1 MSEFNEYRHDGG
13 IKVPWSGKAC
23 PHLEHAMMASEDMSR
38 VCQSCQIKALEE
50 KIASLET
57 ELKEW
62 KVKCAFLEKRVKEL
76 DGVVE
81 RTQPFIDH
89 ELMMRKV
96 FEEKAKSL
104 TARIAEMSEALKQV
118 VECGAGCE
126 HCYIY
131 AKDALSKSRP
141 TNQNKVKP

>member
-1 MSEFNEYRHDGG
+1 MRNLNNEFYESGYKTGYSDGVAQT
-13 IKVPWSGKAC
+13 K
-23 PHLEHAMMASEDMSR
+23 D
-38 VCQSCQIKALEE
+38 
-50 KIASLET
+50 SLET